1 MKQGVYV
8 GLVGPSFETPAE
20 TRFLRMIGADVVGMS
35 TVLKTIVGAHCGL
48 SIMAIAVIT
57 NMNLPD
63 RIEKTSSEEV
73 IAVAQSAG
81 PKLAAL
87 WESIIGSLPT

>member
-1 MKQGVYV
+1 
-8 GLVGPSFETPAE
+8 
-20 TRFLRMIGADVVGMS
+20 MIGADVVGMS
-35 TVLKTIVGAHCGL
+35 TVLKTIVGVHCGL

-63 RIEKTSSEEV
+63 RIEKTSLEEV

-81 PKLAAL
+81 SKLAAL
-87 WESIIGSLPT
+87 WESIIGSLAT